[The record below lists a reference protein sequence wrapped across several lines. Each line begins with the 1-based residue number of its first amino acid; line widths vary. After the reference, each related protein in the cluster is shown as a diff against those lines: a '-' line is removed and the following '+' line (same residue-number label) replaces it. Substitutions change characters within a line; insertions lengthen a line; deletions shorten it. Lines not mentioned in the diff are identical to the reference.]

1 MKKDIDNFLGEIRL
15 AKKISTGGQAAT
27 SGLAIIAGLMFLLG
41 SNSSIQLENSQAIF
55 AALLACFILGLTL
68 INVLELIAGSGDLG
82 GTYGL
87 IQETTGGIGA
97 FLAGW
102 SIFLATIAVAAVLAK
117 NAGSLLVL
125 YFPSSNQTANLLALA
140 FIAVLI
146 LIQVFQILPS
156 KKPLWLLIALLLTV
170 AIFMSIHAQMHLKMP
185 ELAPQPRVRNPG
197 LLQAIALLA
206 IGYLPFEAILS
217 SRRQM
222 RNPSRLL
229 PTASA
234 ISLLSYLL
242 VLIVALPLVTHFA
255 DSSADVSSKLIQILL
270 DDGWLPKS
278 FIGVISFTALIVALN
293 YSLLTAARQIN
304 TLSHTDSLP
313 HWLIWVRSPFKVPV
327 LIYAVIMVLVSI
339 IILWAPEAILIQ
351 VGSSLFLAAM
361 IISNIAVIHSRRVE
375 PKRRRSIRLPF
386 YPLFPAT
393 ALVLNIAILVA
404 LPFSALAIGCACLLV
419 GALIYAF
426 YGRSH
431 SLAAQEGIIYFRPTS
446 PRERKADSYRILI
459 PIGPGQER
467 YTLLAIA
474 TSLARQLGGE
484 LIPLQVIQVTDPL
497 AIEEGRR
504 IARERNTLFQWS
516 LRLAEH
522 AGVAISPIT
531 RLARNV
537 PDGIIDTANEEDCK
551 LILIPWSI
559 IDKPARGAQM
569 GQILDSVVRR
579 AECDVAVVAYH
590 PDGPSDEQTAIA
602 GTTHAASADQLIGR
616 KVEFHPQRI
625 LVPTAGGPHAPLA
638 IRIALSLAREYDASV
653 TAVYVVASDANQADI
668 DIGHDRIQQ
677 TLDAISHEADA
688 LYHIQ
693 GVAGAPKHIPLDS
706 KVIRAD
712 TIAAGIAEA
721 GADFDLVMLG
731 ASEQRLIDQ
740 VLFGSIPTQVART
753 CPTPTIMVKRF
764 LGLHHLWIKR
774 IWDTL
779 FKTIPTLTAEERITV
794 YKDIRRDARPD
805 IDFFIMMALSAI
817 IATFGLLQDSSA
829 VIIGAMLVA
838 PLFSPILA
846 IGLAIVQGDV
856 RLLHLGIESSIK
868 GIALAIGVALI
879 LTIPLP
885 LHNLT
890 HEIVA
895 RSQPNLF
902 DLLIALTSGAA
913 GAYAIARKD
922 VAAALPGV
930 AIAAALV
937 PPISVIGIGL
947 ALGNLIIAS
956 GAALLL
962 LTNLIAITLA
972 ATITL
977 LLLGFHPTDRGKRE
991 VQLRQGM
998 IGGLILLA
1006 LIIIP
1011 LLTISDAS
1019 IQDAQINQTIQETL
1033 NLELAS
1039 HPDITL
1045 SDFDFEKKESDLEIT
1060 ALIYTA
1066 EPLDEAFVDRLSQE
1080 LQQATEL
1087 TVKLKLISIP
1097 VIEIQ
1102 AESP

>member
-1 MKKDIDNFLGEIRL
+1 MKNDIDNFLGEIRL
-15 AKKISTGGQAAT
+15 AKKISTGGQATA
-27 SGLAIIAGLMFLLG
+27 SGLALIAGLMFLLG
-41 SNSSIQLENSQAIF
+41 NNSSIQLKSSQAIF

-68 INVLELIAGSGDLG
+68 INVLELIAGSGDLD

-125 YFPSSNQTANLLALA
+125 YFPIGNQTATLLALA
-140 FIAVLI
+140 IIAVLI

-156 KKPLWLLIALLLTV
+156 KKPLWPLIALLLTV
-170 AIFMSIHAQMHLKMP
+170 AIFMSIHAQMHLKLP
-185 ELAPQPRVRNPG
+185 ELAPQSGVRNPG
-197 LLQAIALLA
+197 LMQAIALLA

-229 PTASA
+229 PAASA

-255 DSSADVSSKLIQILL
+255 DSSAGVSSNLIKILL
-270 DDGWLPKS
+270 DDGLLPKS
-278 FIGVISFTALIVALN
+278 AIGVISFTALIVALN
-293 YSLLTAARQIN
+293 YSLLTTARQIN
-304 TLSHTDSLP
+304 TLSYTNSLP
-313 HWLIWVRSPFKVPV
+313 RWLIRVRSPFKVPV
-327 LIYAVIMVLVSI
+327 RIYAVIAVLVFL

-361 IISNIAVIHSRRVE
+361 IISNIAVIHSRQVE
-375 PKRRRSIRLPF
+375 PRRRRSIRLPF

-431 SLAAQEGIIYFRPTS
+431 SLAAQEGILYFRPTS
-446 PRERKADSYRILI
+446 PKERKDDSYRILI
-459 PIGPGQER
+459 PLGQGQER
-467 YTLLAIA
+467 YILLAIA
-474 TSLARQLGGE
+474 TSLARQFGGE

-522 AGVAISPIT
+522 AGITTSPIT

-559 IDKPARGAQM
+559 DKPARGTQM

-579 AECDVAVVAYH
+579 AECDVAIVTYH
-590 PDGPSDEQTAIA
+590 PGGPSDEQTAIA
-602 GTTHAASADQLIGR
+602 GTPHAASVDQLIDR
-616 KVEFHPQRI
+616 KVEFHPKRI

-638 IRIALSLAREYDASV
+638 IRIALSLAREHNASV
-653 TAVYVVASDANQADI
+653 TAVYVVASEANQADI
-668 DIGHDRIQQ
+668 DIGHARIQQ

-693 GVAGAPKHIPLDS
+693 AVAGAPKHIPLDS

-731 ASEQRLIDQ
+731 ASEERLIDQ

-764 LGLHHLWIKR
+764 LGLHRLWIKR

-779 FKTIPTLTAEERITV
+779 FETIPTLTAEERITV

-868 GIALAIGVALI
+868 GIALAIGVALL

-890 HEIVA
+890 HEIMV

-902 DLLIALTSGAA
+902 DLLIALASGAA

-937 PPISVIGIGL
+937 PPLSVIGIGL
-947 ALGNLIIAS
+947 AIGNLIIAG
-956 GAALLL
+956 GATLLL

-991 VQLRQGM
+991 VQLRQGI
-998 IGGLILLA
+998 IGGIVVLA
-1006 LIIIP
+1006 LIMIP

-1033 NLELAS
+1033 DLELAS
-1039 HPDITL
+1039 YPDITL

-1060 ALIYTA
+1060 ARIYTA
-1066 EPLDEAFVDRLSQE
+1066 EPLDEAFVDRLIQE
-1080 LQQATEL
+1080 LQQTTEL

-1102 AESP
+1102 GESP